1 MSSAVINQQLQKL
14 VSLDA
19 RLVEAAKSIKVLSNL
34 AWPPDLAQKFLDSW
48 NKGNPILPE
57 VSYTGKNYSSTTGAL
72 KEIMRDCDQHHPIG
86 NYIFK
91 TAESYCIAAAML
103 ECLGTAAFTEI
114 SSTLYGTPRE
124 TIGNS
129 GISILEAAEHFLQT
143 TASFTKSIHTTEAD
157 HCVLPSVVADELSRQ
172 IAPVFTNHPVE
183 VVIDNT
189 LASKAA
195 AGARRIRIRGGTCF
209 SWADI
214 PQLVH
219 HEAFV
224 HTLTMLNGREQPNL
238 KSLGLGAPRTTRA
251 QEGLALFAELITTS
265 IDLNRLRRIA
275 LRVKAVHLAME
286 GANFIEVFKF
296 FLDSGQDELE
306 SFHSTMRIFRGGD
319 VRGRIVYTKDVVYLE
334 GLVFIERFLLKAIE
348 EGRTNYPNYL
358 FSGRLALSDVLALD
372 EYFAN
377 GFIAPPLYA
386 PSWIKNRACLAAF
399 LLYSSF
405 TNRIDI
411 GRVRL
416 EHFERQE
423 I

>member
-1 MSSAVINQQLQKL
+1 MSIT
-14 VSLDA
+14 LDA
-19 RLVEAAKSIKVLSNL
+19 SLERLTALDAQLVEAAKSIKVLSNL
-34 AWPPDLAQKFLDSW
+34 AWPPELATKFLESW
-48 NKGNPILPE
+48 SKGTPQLPE
-57 VSYTGKNYSSTTGAL
+57 VTYTGKAYTTTTTTL
-72 KEIMRDCDQHHPIG
+72 KEIMRACDQEHPVG
-86 NYIFK
+86 CYIFK
-91 TAESYCIAAAML
+91 TAESYCVAAAML

-114 SSTLYGTPRE
+114 SSSLYGSPNE
-124 TIGNS
+124 KIGNS
-129 GISILEAAEHFLQT
+129 GISVLEAAEHFLQST
-143 TASFTKSIHTTEAD
+143 DAFTKSIHTSEAD
-157 HCVLPSVVADELSRQ
+157 HCVLPSVVAEELRKQ
-172 IAPVFTNHPVE
+172 MAPIFTSHPVD
-183 VVIDNT
+183 VVIDNS

-224 HTLTMLNGREQPNL
+224 HTLTMLNGREQPYL

-275 LRVKAVHLAME
+275 LRVKGVHLAMQ
-286 GANFIEVFKF
+286 GADFIELFKF

-348 EGRTNYPNYL
+348 EGKTNYPHYL

-372 EYFAN
+372 EYFAS
-377 GFIAPPLYA
+377 GFIAPPLYE
-386 PSWIKNRACLAAF
+386 PSWTKNRACLAAF

-405 TNRIDI
+405 TNRIDL

-416 EHFERQE
+416 EHFSRQE
-423 I
+423 V